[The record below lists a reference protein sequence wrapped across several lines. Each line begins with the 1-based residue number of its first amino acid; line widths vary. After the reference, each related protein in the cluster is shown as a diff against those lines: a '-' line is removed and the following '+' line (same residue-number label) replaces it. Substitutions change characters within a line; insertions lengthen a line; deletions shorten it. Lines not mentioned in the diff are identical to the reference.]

1 MPNFVIGRS
10 GYDLYLV
17 ETAYLD
23 TAITMIDVTN
33 TGVSSSSSLH
43 SSALRPHAQQGRE
56 SLGHQAEDSG
66 QRLEQAASP
75 VPLERMLPLQ
85 VLQQA
90 VVAAQR

>member
-56 SLGHQAEDSG
+56 SLGYQAEDSG
-66 QRLEQAASP
+66 QRLEQATSP
-75 VPLERMLPLQ
+75 VPLERVLPLQ

>member
-33 TGVSSSSSLH
+33 TGVSSSSSPH

-56 SLGHQAEDSG
+56 SLGYQAEDSG
-66 QRLEQAASP
+66 QRLEQAAS
-75 VPLERMLPLQ
+75 VPLERVLPLQ